1 MAEEFERGS
10 TRPEFPLPP
19 PIPFPERGSSE
30 DQVIADLGQI
40 IRENPYEI
48 EKNFGVSYVGPPHPI
63 TQRAAEVA
71 RGTFF
76 VEWGRTQ
83 QPASYRL
90 EKEAVRMMASLF
102 GKPDAVGF
110 ITSGGTESN
119 VSALRL
125 ARNLARKQNP
135 EIVMPASAHY
145 SFRIA
150 AELMGIHV
158 NEIALDSDYRP
169 RMDEIERAVN
179 GNTVALVCSA
189 PDGHLG
195 LVDPV
200 AEFAEIAERHG
211 VYLHVDGAFGGFF
224 LPFLGDLG
232 IEAPA
237 FDFSLPGVSSI
248 MTDGHKLGLL
258 PVATGFFIVRDE
270 EMLDAIPTQTT
281 VIHNLT
287 ATKPGDHAAA
297 AWSVMRRLGR
307 AGYAESARGLIKVV
321 DIISEGVERI
331 DGIHLL
337 VKPMIAVINIASD
350 EYDVHRIYNGLRSRG
365 WGATFGRAGAVHTVR
380 LSLHPARDE
389 EHAHGLVRALEES
402 VQDAKP

>member
-1 MAEEFERGS
+1 MAEEFERG
-10 TRPEFPLPP
+10 TIRPEFPLPP
-19 PIPFPERGSSE
+19 PMPFPEGGSPE
-30 DQVIADLGQI
+30 ADVIDNLGRI
-40 IRENPYEI
+40 IAENPYPI

-63 TQRAAEVA
+63 TRRAAEVA

-125 ARNLARKQNP
+125 ARNLARKKDP
-135 EIVMPASAHY
+135 EIVMPESAHY

-158 NEIALDSDYRP
+158 NEVPLDSDYRP
-169 RMDEIERAVN
+169 RMEEIERAIN

-189 PDGHLG
+189 PEGHLG

-200 AEFAEIAERHG
+200 SEFAEIAERHG
-211 VYLHVDGAFGGFF
+211 VYLHVDAAFGGFF
-224 LPFLGDLG
+224 LPFLSDLG

-237 FDFSLPGVSSI
+237 FDFTLPGVSSI

-270 EMLDAIPTQTT
+270 AMLNAIPTPTT

-297 AWSVMRRLGR
+297 AWTVMNHLGR
-307 AGYAESARGLIKVV
+307 AGYAESARNLINVV
-321 DIISEGVERI
+321 DIVSEGVERI
-331 DGIHLL
+331 DGIRLL
-337 VKPMIAVINIASD
+337 VRPMVAVINIASD
-350 EYDVHRIYNGLRSRG
+350 EYDVRNIYNGLRSRG
-365 WGATFGRAGAVHTVR
+365 WGSTYGRAGAVHTVR
-380 LSLHPARDE
+380 LSIHPARDE
-389 EHAHGLVRALEES
+389 EHAHRFVRALEES
-402 VQDAKP
+402 VQDARP

>member
-1 MAEEFERGS
+1 MAEEFERGT

-19 PIPFPERGSSE
+19 PMPFPECGTSE
-30 DQVIADLGQI
+30 ADVIDDLARI
-40 IRENPYEI
+40 IDENPYPI
-48 EKNFGVSYVGPPHPI
+48 ERNFGVSYVGPPHPI

-125 ARNLARKQNP
+125 ARNLARKKDP
-135 EIVMPASAHY
+135 EIVMPESAHY

-158 NEIALDSDYRP
+158 NEVPLDSDYRP
-169 RMDEIERAVN
+169 RMDEIERAIN

-189 PDGHLG
+189 PEGHLG

-200 AEFAEIAERHG
+200 SEFAEIAERHG

-224 LPFLGDLG
+224 LPFLSDLG

-237 FDFSLPGVSSI
+237 FDFTLPGVSSI

-270 EMLDAIPTQTT
+270 AMLDAIPTPTT

-297 AWSVMRRLGR
+297 AWTVMKHLGR
-307 AGYAESARGLIKVV
+307 AGYAESARNLINVV
-321 DIISEGVERI
+321 DIVSEGVERI
-331 DGIHLL
+331 DGIRLL
-337 VKPMIAVINIASD
+337 VKPMVAVINITSD
-350 EYDVHRIYNGLRSRG
+350 EYDVRKIHNGLRSRG
-365 WGATFGRAGAVHTVR
+365 WGSTYGRAGAVHTVR
-380 LSLHPARDE
+380 LSIHPARDE
-389 EHAHGLVRALEES
+389 EHAHGFIRALEES
-402 VQDAKP
+402 VQDARP

>member
-1 MAEEFERGS
+1 MAEEFERGP

-19 PIPFPERGSSE
+19 PIPFPERGSPE
-30 DQVIADLGQI
+30 DAVIEDLGEVI
-40 IRENPYEI
+40 SENPYEV

-63 TQRAAEVA
+63 TRRAAEVA

-76 VEWGRTQ
+76 VEWGRVQ
-83 QPASYRL
+83 QPATYRL

-125 ARNLARKQNP
+125 ARNLARKKNP
-135 EIVMPASAHY
+135 EVVMPESAHY

-150 AELMGIHV
+150 AELMGIQV
-158 NEIALDSDYRP
+158 NEVALDSDYRP
-169 RMDEIERAVN
+169 RMEEIERAIN
-179 GNTVALVCSA
+179 SNTVALVCSA
-189 PDGHLG
+189 PEGHLG

-211 VYLHVDGAFGGFF
+211 LYLHVDGAFGGFF
-224 LPFLGDLG
+224 LPFLSDLG

-237 FDFSLPGVSSI
+237 FDFKLPGVSSI

-258 PVATGFFIVRDE
+258 PVATGFLLVRDE
-270 EMLDAIPTQTT
+270 AMLDAIPTQTT

-297 AWSVMRRLGR
+297 AWAVMRHLGR
-307 AGYAESARGLIKVV
+307 AGYAESARGLINVV
-321 DIISEGVERI
+321 NLVAEGVERI
-331 DGIHLL
+331 DGIRLL
-337 VKPMIAVINIASD
+337 VKPMIAVVNIASD
-350 EYDVHRIYNGLRSRG
+350 ECDVGKIYNGLRSRG
-365 WGATFGRAGAVHTVR
+365 WGATHGRAGAVETVR
-380 LSLHPARDE
+380 LSLHPARDA
-389 EHAHGLVRALEES
+389 EHARGFVRALEES
-402 VQDAKP
+402 VREARP